1 MKTSITIAAAALAL
15 GVLSLNAVSLAAAQ
29 AASQPAQA
37 AGAPA
42 AGNADSGKRLFS
54 KIGCYEC
61 HGLEA
66 QGATQTAA
74 PRLGPNPITFPAFA
88 RYVRKPKG
96 EMPVYT
102 EKVVSDQDLADLY
115 AFVKS
120 RPQPPDPKTL
130 PFPK

>member
-1 MKTSITIAAAALAL
+1 MKTSIVIAAAALAL
-15 GVLSLNAVSLAAAQ
+15 GALPPGMAQ
-29 AASQPAQA
+29 AASQPAQSA
-37 AGAPA
+37 AAPA